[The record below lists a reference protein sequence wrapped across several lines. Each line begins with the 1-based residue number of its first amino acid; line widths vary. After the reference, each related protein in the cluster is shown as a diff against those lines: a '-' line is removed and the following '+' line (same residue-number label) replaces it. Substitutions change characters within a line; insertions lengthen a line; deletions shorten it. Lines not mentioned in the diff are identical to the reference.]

1 MNVPAIA
8 KSTFDLLKNQPEFSS
23 ITQTIIK
30 SLKKIKNNFEKARF
44 LHNVVDEYNNEVFSH
59 PLLLEFVPC
68 KSGCS
73 ACCHTQVSVTA
84 EEAELLIHQIDNG
97 VEINYQILSLQSEA
111 ENNAENFYKLSYQD
125 RACVFLDDKG
135 ACKVY
140 NDRPAVCRTNA
151 VVGEASQCAT
161 NSSGPGPQRLVKTS
175 KADMAIVGAYC
186 VTRESGALPYL
197 VAKLLKE
204 RNQLENINVL
214 QSIVNKLKN
223 KKIDSNKRIDNS
235 KNVFK
240 DPPL

>member
-8 KSTFDLLKNQPEFSS
+8 KSTFDLLKNQTEFSS

-30 SLKKIKNNFEKARF
+30 SLGKIKNNFEKARF
-44 LHNVVDEYNNEVFSH
+44 LHNVVDEYNKEVFSH
-59 PLLLEFVPC
+59 PLLMEFVPC
-68 KSGCS
+68 RSGCS
-73 ACCHTQVSVTA
+73 ACCHTQVSVTK

-97 VEINYQILSLQSEA
+97 VEINYEHLSLQSEA
-111 ENNAENFYKLSYQD
+111 ENNAENFYKLSYQE

-161 NSSGPGPQRLVKTS
+161 STSGPGPQHLVKTS

-186 VTRESGALPYL
+186 VTAESGALPYIL
-197 VAKLLKE
+197 AKLLKE
-204 RNQLENINVL
+204 RNQIENINAL

-223 KKIDSNKRIDNS
+223 KKSESNKRIDNS

-240 DPPL
+240 DPQI